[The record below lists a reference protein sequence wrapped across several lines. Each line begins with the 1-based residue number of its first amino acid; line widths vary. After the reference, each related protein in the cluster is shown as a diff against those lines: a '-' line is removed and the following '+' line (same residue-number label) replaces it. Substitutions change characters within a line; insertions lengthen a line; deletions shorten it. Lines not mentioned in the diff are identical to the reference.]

1 MLLAI
6 VNLCSVDELRQN
18 IKNVSSINKQIK
30 ELEKAEDTAKLT
42 AQQQADLDNLNN
54 IRKQVES
61 CLKFEGQFSKFLSF
75 KENTAGL
82 IQSVKENI
90 NTLDKYK
97 EFPTQLYQWTHLTD
111 RYMTELSSVLS
122 EFMDG
127 TTYRLNT
134 NANRFSSYVDA
145 IITIVGAIKT
155 RQAIIDFSVNRSEKC
170 SKCSNDNYGSF
181 SCSLSFLCP
190 KLPIFPIPAFKI
202 PNIYMDMSHIELGL
216 NIILPKIN
224 FVPTKIPLPQLPDL
238 PEPPS
243 AQINRDILYGLDIN
257 FFEGLS
263 MPTIPVLP
271 APPTLPEPPS
281 FIPSI
286 KVDLPVLPPAPKI
299 PKIMPE
305 INAVLKVADFIGK
318 IFCIVK

>member
-1 MLLAI
+1 MCAVTEI
-6 VNLCSVDELRQN
+6 AGNLNKSQEIAQN
-18 IKNVSSINKQIK
+18 IKK
-30 ELEKAEDTAKLT
+30 LESLQSQTDKDKK
-42 AQQQADLDNLNN
+42 DLESLKSLQ
-54 IRKQVES
+54 KQVEA
-61 CLKFEGQFSKFLSF
+61 CLKITSQESKFITF
-75 KENTAGL
+75 QENTAGL
-82 IQSVKENI
+82 ISSVKENI
-90 NTLDKYK
+90 NALERYK
-97 EFPTQLYQWTHLTD
+97 EFPTQLYERTHLSD
-111 RYMTELSSVLS
+111 RYLTELSSLVS
-122 EFMDG
+122 EFTNS

-145 IITIVGAIKT
+145 IVLLVGTIQT
-155 RQAIIDFSVNRSEKC
+155 WQAIIDFSVNRSEKC

-202 PNIYMDMSHIELGL
+202 PNIYMDMSHIDLGM

-224 FVPTKIPLPQLPDL
+224 FVPIKIPLPQLPNL

-243 AQINRDILYGLDIN
+243 VEVNRDILYGLNLN
-257 FFEGLS
+257 FFENMSL
-263 MPTIPVLP
+263 PTIPVIP
-271 APPTLPEPPS
+271 EPPTLPEPPS

-286 KVDLPVLPPAPKI
+286 KIDLPVLPPAPKI
-299 PKIMPE
+299 PKILPE